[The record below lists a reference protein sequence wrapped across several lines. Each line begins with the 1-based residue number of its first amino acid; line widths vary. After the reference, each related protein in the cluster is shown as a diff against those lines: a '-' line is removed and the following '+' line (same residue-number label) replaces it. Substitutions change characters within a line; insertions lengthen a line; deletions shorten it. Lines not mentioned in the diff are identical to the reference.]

1 MIKSELKYTVPKNFD
16 RLRPLTGTS
25 PDWHFPNVG
34 TFFSTTKNFT
44 ISYFQKVHVSIYHI
58 VSADVFSNENKI
70 KYFLS
75 AGHFSPFSQY
85 CWLKI
90 KSVLKR
96 LSMMI
101 INSIRTLALLII
113 VCNLVTGVV
122 EAIGYF
128 RGLKRL
134 VNVRFNS
141 PMKNDRKCHLRH
153 VYFELLCHSTVKSWK

>member
-1 MIKSELKYTVPKNFD
+1 MLV
-16 RLRPLTGTS
+16 
-25 PDWHFPNVG
+25 
-34 TFFSTTKNFT
+34 FT
-44 ISYFQKVHVSIYHI
+44 ISFQSMFFRMRTRLNISCQQDI
-58 VSADVFSNENKI
+58 FPLFRNTTDE
-70 KYFLS
+70 
-75 AGHFSPFSQY
+75 
-85 CWLKI
+85 
-90 KSVLKR
+90 SVLKR

-101 INSIRTLALLII
+101 IYLIRTLALLII

-153 VYFELLCHSTVKSWK
+153 VYFELLCHSTVKS